1 MGSQGVKAQ
10 GLSCLK
16 SSAEVPPSRLAL
28 ISHHDRT
35 VVERCPVRS
44 NTPLAA
50 RDAAA
55 KRAAGAHHS
64 GVMSGRFEHFETQM
78 MEQDDQNRIIDS
90 QKGIREEMAKEEH
103 LLFAKARDAATA
115 PAPTVQIAKVPPKPR
130 PKLPSFVQTAAV
142 GKRPHSEVSPAPA
155 NRPQKQAV
163 PKVSAPAASEVAPAK
178 AEKPEEKPEE
188 KPASLASLLAYDDSD
203 DDDDE
208 PAER

>member
-1 MGSQGVKAQ
+1 M
-10 GLSCLK
+10 
-16 SSAEVPPSRLAL
+16 
-28 ISHHDRT
+28 
-35 VVERCPVRS
+35 
-44 NTPLAA
+44 
-50 RDAAA
+50 
-55 KRAAGAHHS
+55 
-64 GVMSGRFEHFETQM
+64 
-78 MEQDDQNRIIDS
+78 
-90 QKGIREEMAKEEH
+90 
-103 LLFAKARDAATA
+103 
-115 PAPTVQIAKVPPKPR
+115 
-130 PKLPSFVQTAAV
+130 QTAAV